1 MNNLKQIDISSGV
14 KVGVGV
20 KRPED
25 VVVSAAG
32 DVWLS
37 DQSSACVRL
46 KRGGAIERCGQ
57 AGGAPNGINMDRDGR
72 ILIANFGGPED
83 GSGPLQRLDPK
94 TGQVE
99 TLVSEINGRTL
110 FGCNYPLVDSKDRV
124 WCSHSTWGPLD
135 NAFVGQ
141 DDGFIFRYDPDGTV
155 SVLAEGIRF
164 ANGITFDHDESHLYV
179 CETTACDVIRYAIKA
194 DGSLGPQEQYGP
206 KLGYTN
212 QEVQDKRPLTLEM
225 RSQLGLTDGCGF
237 DAEGNLW
244 VTLVLANRVVAIT
257 PTGEVVTMLSDPE
270 GKVMRN
276 PTNVTWGGENM
287 QDLYIGSVTTDYVLK
302 FRSPIPGQ
310 PLVHQL

>member
-1 MNNLKQIDISSGV
+1 MNNLKQIDISTAS
-14 KVGVGV
+14 KIGVGV

-25 VVVSAAG
+25 VVVSATG
-32 DVWLS
+32 EVWLS

-46 KRGGAIERCGQ
+46 KRDGDIERFGQ
-57 AGGAPNGINMDRDGR
+57 AGGAPNGINMDRTGR
-72 ILIANFGGPED
+72 IVIANFGGPEQ

-99 TLVSEINGRTL
+99 TLVSEIGGRTL
-110 FGCNYPLVDSKDRV
+110 FGCNYPLVDSEDRI

-155 SVLAEGIRF
+155 SILAVGIRF

-179 CETTACDVIRYAIKA
+179 CETTACDVIRYPINA
-194 DGSLGPQEQYGP
+194 DGSLGPKEQYGP

-212 QEVQDKRPLTLEM
+212 QEVQDKRPLTLDM

-244 VTLVLANRVVAIT
+244 VTLVLANKVVAIT
-257 PTGEVVTMLSDPE
+257 PAGTVVTMLSDPQ
-270 GKVMRN
+270 GKIMRN

-302 FRSPIPGQ
+302 FRSPTPGQ
-310 PLVHQL
+310 PLIHQL